1 MSALKGEEQFV
12 PSNPLQEVLVL
23 ELQASWMESEE
34 VELIER
40 CKKGHAAAQR
50 DLYRRYSPMMFA
62 VAIRY
67 SNTRHDAEDIAQDA
81 WVKVFRYLKSFSEHN
96 SFEGWLR
103 RVVVNTAITH
113 YRRQKKHNHHIDID
127 DVYATPQDL
136 EAFKEVDYNKEE
148 IEKAI
153 NALPK
158 GYATVFKMYVI
169 EGFKHKEIAKTL
181 GVDVNTSKSQLSR
194 ARKALQGTLINMARI
209 AKKE

>member
-1 MSALKGEEQFV
+1 
-12 PSNPLQEVLVL
+12 
-23 ELQASWMESEE
+23 MESEE

-81 WVKVFRYLKSFSEHN
+81 WVKVFRYLKSFSEYN

-113 YRRQKKHNHHIDID
+113 YRRQKKHNHHVDID